1 MTFTGM
7 LFPLLRRLPEAPP
20 GQALALALNLVRQ
33 RLWPDEDFGWLQARR
48 IRFEVADLGRGVTVG
63 FAGGRFRGEA
73 PPADVT
79 FAASFA
85 DYWAIAR
92 RDADPDTLFFQRR
105 LTISGDTELGLQ
117 LKNLLDATDW
127 APLLAL
133 LPAPL
138 RPAAV

>member
-1 MTFTGM
+1 MMLSDM

-20 GQALALALNLVRQ
+20 GQALAFALNLVRC
-33 RLWPDEDFGWLQARR
+33 RLWPDDDFDWLQGKR
-48 IRFEVADLGRGVTVG
+48 IRFELAELDRGVTIG
-63 FAGGRFRGEA
+63 FTGIRFRGET

-105 LTISGDTELGLQ
+105 LTIAGDTELGLQ

-133 LPAPL
+133 LPRSV
-138 RPAAV
+138 RPSPA